1 VINFNDMKKLI
12 FILFAIVL
20 LSGCEPMAKQ
30 PADITTIPTDVY
42 QALKNDTVPLTMY
55 VYECDNF
62 TYYFNEKKEVTTVYY
77 TGGGIQGADV
87 ILMCLL
93 IGVMALLAGSVIGRS
108 LESR

>member
-1 VINFNDMKKLI
+1 MKKLI
-12 FILFAIVL
+12 FILFAFIL

-55 VYECDNF
+55 VYECDDF
-62 TYYFNEKKEVTTVYY
+62 TYYFNEKKELTTVHY
-77 TGGGIQGADV
+77 TGGGLQGVDV
-87 ILMCLL
+87 IFICLF
-93 IGVMALLAGSVIGRS
+93 IGVVALLVGGGIGTS

>member
-1 VINFNDMKKLI
+1 MKKLI
-12 FILFAIVL
+12 FILFVFIL

-62 TYYFNEKKEVTTVYY
+62 TYYFNEKKEVTAVHY
-77 TGGGIQGADV
+77 TGGGLQGGEV
-87 ILMCLL
+87 LL
-93 IGVMALLAGSVIGRS
+93 ICSFIVIALLVGIVIGVS